1 MWDITGVLV
10 LGMATLELGEVQP
23 MCGRVERIRPTGW
36 LWQEEEGVVD
46 TVAVAFAAVVP
57 EEG

>member
-1 MWDITGVLV
+1 MLDITGVLV

-23 MCGRVERIRPTGW
+23 MCGRVEPIRPIGW
-36 LWQEEEGVVD
+36 WWLGEEGVAD
-46 TVAVAFAAVVP
+46 MAVAFAAVVP